1 MNKAARDAERAAVWT
16 GYESRIALGERD
28 TRSGFAALHLFMALT
43 IGCIL
48 IFFFVPAALMNLALF
63 YSGPNRA
70 IETIGSLV
78 IIGGFFGFV
87 FRILIP
93 VGFDIVWR
101 MDILSNKIGYI
112 RPDDV
117 SRLVAVWLI
126 PQRPG
131 EFLRQRWARNA

>member
-1 MNKAARDAERAAVWT
+1 M
-16 GYESRIALGERD
+16 
-28 TRSGFAALHLFMALT
+28 
-43 IGCIL
+43 
-48 IFFFVPAALMNLALF
+48 IFFIVPNVLMQLVF
-63 YSGPNRA
+63 SYSGPNRA

-78 IIGGFFGFV
+78 IIGSFSWFV

-117 SRLVAVWLI
+117 SRLFVVWLI
-126 PQRPG
+126 PQRLR
-131 EFLRQRWARNA
+131 EFLCQRWSRND